1 MPPHRSH
8 VIHLFVRDDVLA
20 LNLLIYTLLFA
31 PFLHERWSFLCCSYI
46 VAFLKIFLY
55 SMREVIDA

>member
-1 MPPHRSH
+1 
-8 VIHLFVRDDVLA
+8 VRDDVLA